1 MVENILEIKKLNVTI
16 NKKNKPSQ
24 VIIKDID
31 LTIPKGEIVGIVGE
45 SGSGKSMTM
54 KGLMNILPT
63 NGVMTYDSFTFDGKD
78 QKDNKS
84 RIPAAMIF
92 QDPMTSLNPLR
103 TIGYHLIEVVLR
115 NNKKVSKKE
124 AEELAVK
131 ELIKVGITLPEKRIK
146 QYPHELSGGMRQR
159 IMIAMALLA
168 KPKLLIAD
176 EPTTALD
183 VTIQA
188 QILNLI
194 RELQKEEDLS
204 VILVTHDFGIV
215 AGMCQSIRV
224 MYDGKIVEE
233 GLIDEVFYEPAH
245 PYTKELL
252 KAIPTGEKG
261 ADLYSLKTYEESEE
275 SRATAKM
282 LELSTTHRV
291 LSNRGENDDK

>member
-1 MVENILEIKKLNVTI
+1 MMNETILEIKQLSI
-16 NKKNKPSQ
+16 DIEKKNQPAQK
-24 VIIKDID
+24 IIKNID

-54 KGLMNILPT
+54 KGLMNILPA
-63 NGVMTYDSFTFDGKD
+63 NGKMNYESFYFDGKD
-78 QKDNKS
+78 QNGLKE

-103 TIGYHLIEVVLR
+103 TIGYHLVEVVLR
-115 NNKKVSKKE
+115 NSQVSKKE
-124 AEELAVK
+124 AEKLAIQELG
-131 ELIKVGITLPEKRIK
+131 KVGISLPEKRMN

-188 QILNLI
+188 QILELI
-194 RELQKEEDLS
+194 RNLQKEEELS

-224 MYDGKIVEE
+224 MYDGQIVEE
-233 GLIDEVFYEPAH
+233 GLIDEVFYSPAH

-252 KAIPTGEKG
+252 KAIPTGDKDQ
-261 ADLYSLKTYEESEE
+261 ALYSLNSYQESRTIREESEM
-275 SRATAKM
+275 TA
-282 LELSTTHRV
+282 LTETHRV
-291 LSNRGENDDK
+291 LSQRGEKNV

>member
-1 MVENILEIKKLNVTI
+1 MTENILEIKQLKVDI
-16 NKKNKPSQ
+16 NKKNQKPQ
-24 VIIKDID
+24 PIIKTID

-54 KGLMNILPT
+54 KGIMNILPE
-63 NGVMTYDSFTFDGKD
+63 NGSMSYESFYFDGKD
-78 QKDNKS
+78 QNNTKDK
-84 RIPAAMIF
+84 IPAAMIF

-103 TIGYHLIEVVLR
+103 TIGYHLVEVVLR
-115 NNKKVSKKE
+115 NNKLSKKE
-124 AEELAVK
+124 AEKLAIQELN
-131 ELIKVGITLPEKRIK
+131 KVGITLPEKRMK

-188 QILNLI
+188 QILDLI
-194 RELQKEEDLS
+194 RKLQQEEDLS

-233 GLIDEVFYEPAH
+233 GTIDEVFYEPAH
-245 PYTKELL
+245 SYTKELL
-252 KAIPTGEKG
+252 KAIPTGEKNQV
-261 ADLYSLKTYEESEE
+261 LYSLSDYKETSQERENAEMVNLSE
-275 SRATAKM
+275 
-282 LELSTTHRV
+282 THRV
-291 LSNRGENDDK
+291 LSKRGEENV

>member
-1 MVENILEIKKLNVTI
+1 MTENILEIKQLKVDI
-16 NKKNKPSQ
+16 NKKNQKPQ
-24 VIIKDID
+24 PIIKTID

-54 KGLMNILPT
+54 KGIMNILPE
-63 NGVMTYDSFTFDGKD
+63 NGSMSYESFYFDGKD
-78 QKDNKS
+78 QNNTKDK
-84 RIPAAMIF
+84 IPAAMIF

-103 TIGYHLIEVVLR
+103 TIGYHLVEVVLR
-115 NNKKVSKKE
+115 NNKLSKKE
-124 AEELAVK
+124 AEKLAIQELN
-131 ELIKVGITLPEKRIK
+131 KVGITLPEKRMK

-188 QILNLI
+188 QILDLI
-194 RELQKEEDLS
+194 RKLQQEEELS

-233 GLIDEVFYEPAH
+233 GTIDEVFYEPAH
-245 PYTKELL
+245 SYTKELL
-252 KAIPTGEKG
+252 KAIPTGEKNQV
-261 ADLYSLKTYEESEE
+261 LYSLSDYKETSQERENAEMVNLSE
-275 SRATAKM
+275 
-282 LELSTTHRV
+282 THRV
-291 LSNRGENDDK
+291 LSKRGEENV

>member
-1 MVENILEIKKLNVTI
+1 MTENILEIKQLKVDI
-16 NKKNKPSQ
+16 NKKNQKPQ
-24 VIIKDID
+24 PIIKTID

-54 KGLMNILPT
+54 KGIMNILPE
-63 NGVMTYDSFTFDGKD
+63 NGSMSYETFYFDGKD
-78 QKDNKS
+78 QNNTKDK
-84 RIPAAMIF
+84 IPAAMIF

-103 TIGYHLIEVVLR
+103 TIGYHLVEVVLR
-115 NNKKVSKKE
+115 NNKLSKKE
-124 AEELAVK
+124 AEKLAIQELN
-131 ELIKVGITLPEKRIK
+131 KVGITLPEKRMK

-188 QILNLI
+188 QILDLI
-194 RELQKEEDLS
+194 RKLQQEEELS

-233 GLIDEVFYEPAH
+233 GTIDEVFYEPAH
-245 PYTKELL
+245 SYTKELL
-252 KAIPTGEKG
+252 KAIPTGEKNQV
-261 ADLYSLKTYEESEE
+261 LYSLSDYKETSQERENAEMVNLSE
-275 SRATAKM
+275 
-282 LELSTTHRV
+282 THRV
-291 LSNRGENDDK
+291 LSKRGEENV

>member
-1 MVENILEIKKLNVTI
+1 MMKENILEIKSLSVTF
-16 NKKNKPSQ
+16 KKKQHPVQ
-24 VIIKDID
+24 QIIKNID

-54 KGLMNILPT
+54 KSVMNILPS
-63 NGVMTYDSFTFDGKD
+63 NGKSDFSSFIFDGKEKNK
-78 QKDNKS
+78 KDRLS
-84 RIPAAMIF
+84 AAMIF

-103 TIGYHLIEVVLR
+103 TIGYHLIEVVR
-115 NNKKVSKKE
+115 RFQSVSKKE
-124 AEELAVK
+124 AEKLSIIEL
-131 ELIKVGITLPEKRIK
+131 EKVGITLAEKRMK

-159 IMIAMALLA
+159 VMIAMALLA

-188 QILNLI
+188 QILDLI
-194 RELQKEEDLS
+194 RELQKEEELS

-233 GLIDEVFYEPAH
+233 GKIDEVFYHPAH
-245 PYTKELL
+245 DYTKELL
-252 KAIPTGEKG
+252 KAIPTGDKQEK
-261 ADLYSLKTYEESEE
+261 LYSLSRYKETSEDRE
-275 SRATAKM
+275 QAEMIS
-282 LELSTTHRV
+282 LSDTHRV
-291 LSNRGENDDK
+291 LGKRGEKNE

>member
-1 MVENILEIKKLNVTI
+1 MTENILEIKQLKVDI
-16 NKKNKPSQ
+16 NKKNQKLQP
-24 VIIKDID
+24 IIKTID

-54 KGLMNILPT
+54 KGIMNILPE
-63 NGVMTYDSFTFDGKD
+63 NGSMSYESFYFDGKD
-78 QKDNKS
+78 QNNTKDK
-84 RIPAAMIF
+84 IPAAMIF

-103 TIGYHLIEVVLR
+103 TIGYHLVEVVLR
-115 NNKKVSKKE
+115 NNKLSKKE
-124 AEELAVK
+124 AEKLAIQELN
-131 ELIKVGITLPEKRIK
+131 KVGITLPEKRMK

-188 QILNLI
+188 QILDLI
-194 RELQKEEDLS
+194 RKLQQEEDLS

-233 GLIDEVFYEPAH
+233 GTIDEVFYEPAH
-245 PYTKELL
+245 SYTKELL
-252 KAIPTGEKG
+252 KAIPTGEKNQV
-261 ADLYSLKTYEESEE
+261 LYSLSDYKETSQERENAEMVNLSE
-275 SRATAKM
+275 
-282 LELSTTHRV
+282 THRV
-291 LSNRGENDDK
+291 LSKRGEENV

>member
-1 MVENILEIKKLNVTI
+1 MTENILEIKQLKVDI
-16 NKKNKPSQ
+16 NKKNQKPQ
-24 VIIKDID
+24 PIIKTID

-54 KGLMNILPT
+54 KGIMNILPE
-63 NGVMTYDSFTFDGKD
+63 NGSMSYESFYFDGKD
-78 QKDNKS
+78 QNNTKDK
-84 RIPAAMIF
+84 IPAAMIF

-103 TIGYHLIEVVLR
+103 TIGYHLVEVVLR
-115 NNKKVSKKE
+115 NNKLSNKE
-124 AEELAVK
+124 AEKLAIQELN
-131 ELIKVGITLPEKRIK
+131 KVGITLPEKRMK

-188 QILNLI
+188 QILDLI
-194 RELQKEEDLS
+194 RKLQQEEDLS

-233 GLIDEVFYEPAH
+233 GTIDEVFYEPAH
-245 PYTKELL
+245 SYTKELL
-252 KAIPTGEKG
+252 KAIPTGEKNQV
-261 ADLYSLKTYEESEE
+261 LYSLSDYKETSQERENAEMVNLSE
-275 SRATAKM
+275 
-282 LELSTTHRV
+282 THRV
-291 LSNRGENDDK
+291 LSKRGEENV

>member
-1 MVENILEIKKLNVTI
+1 MTENILEIKQLKVDI
-16 NKKNKPSQ
+16 NKKNQKPQ
-24 VIIKDID
+24 PIIKTID

-54 KGLMNILPT
+54 KGIMNILPE
-63 NGVMTYDSFTFDGKD
+63 NGSMSYESFYFDGKD
-78 QKDNKS
+78 QNNTKDK
-84 RIPAAMIF
+84 IPAAMIF

-103 TIGYHLIEVVLR
+103 TIGYHLVEVVLR
-115 NNKKVSKKE
+115 NNKLSKKE
-124 AEELAVK
+124 AEKLAIQELN
-131 ELIKVGITLPEKRIK
+131 KVGITLPEKRMK

-188 QILNLI
+188 QILDLI
-194 RELQKEEDLS
+194 RKLQQEEDLS

-233 GLIDEVFYEPAH
+233 GTIDEVFYEPAH
-245 PYTKELL
+245 SYTKELL
-252 KAIPTGEKG
+252 KAIPTGEKNQI
-261 ADLYSLKTYEESEE
+261 LYSLSDYKETSQERENAEMVNLSE
-275 SRATAKM
+275 
-282 LELSTTHRV
+282 THRV
-291 LSNRGENDDK
+291 LSKRGEENV

>member
-1 MVENILEIKKLNVTI
+1 MTENILEIKQLKVDI
-16 NKKNKPSQ
+16 NKKNQKPQ
-24 VIIKDID
+24 PIIKTID

-54 KGLMNILPT
+54 KGIMNILPE
-63 NGVMTYDSFTFDGKD
+63 NSSMSYESFYFDGKD
-78 QKDNKS
+78 QNNTKDK
-84 RIPAAMIF
+84 IPAAMIF

-103 TIGYHLIEVVLR
+103 TIGYHLVEVVLR
-115 NNKKVSKKE
+115 NNKLSKKE
-124 AEELAVK
+124 AEKLAIQELN
-131 ELIKVGITLPEKRIK
+131 KVGITLPEKRMK

-188 QILNLI
+188 QILDLI
-194 RELQKEEDLS
+194 RKLQQEEDLS

-233 GLIDEVFYEPAH
+233 GTIDEVFYEPAH
-245 PYTKELL
+245 SYTKELL
-252 KAIPTGEKG
+252 KAIPTGEK
-261 ADLYSLKTYEESEE
+261 DQVLYSLSDYEETSQERENAEMVNLSE
-275 SRATAKM
+275 
-282 LELSTTHRV
+282 THRV
-291 LSNRGENDDK
+291 LSKRGEGNV

>member
-1 MVENILEIKKLNVTI
+1 MTENILEIKQLKVDI
-16 NKKNKPSQ
+16 NKKNQEPQ
-24 VIIKDID
+24 PIIKTID

-54 KGLMNILPT
+54 KGIMNILPE
-63 NGVMTYDSFTFDGKD
+63 NGSMSYESFYFDGKD
-78 QKDNKS
+78 QKNTKDK
-84 RIPAAMIF
+84 IPAAMIF

-103 TIGYHLIEVVLR
+103 TIGYHLVEVVLR
-115 NNKKVSKKE
+115 NNKLSKKE
-124 AEELAVK
+124 AEKLVIQELN
-131 ELIKVGITLPEKRIK
+131 KVGITLPEKRMK

-188 QILNLI
+188 QILDLI
-194 RELQKEEDLS
+194 RKLQQEEDLS

-233 GLIDEVFYEPAH
+233 GTIDEVFYEPAH
-245 PYTKELL
+245 SYTKELL
-252 KAIPTGEKG
+252 KAIPTGEKNQV
-261 ADLYSLKTYEESEE
+261 LYSLSDYKETSQERENAEMVNLSE
-275 SRATAKM
+275 
-282 LELSTTHRV
+282 THRV
-291 LSNRGENDDK
+291 LSKRGEENA

>member
-1 MVENILEIKKLNVTI
+1 MTENILEIKQLKVDI
-16 NKKNKPSQ
+16 NKKNQKPQ
-24 VIIKDID
+24 PIIKTID

-54 KGLMNILPT
+54 KGIMNILPE
-63 NGVMTYDSFTFDGKD
+63 NGSMSYESFYFDGKD
-78 QKDNKS
+78 QNNTKDK
-84 RIPAAMIF
+84 IPAAMIF

-103 TIGYHLIEVVLR
+103 TIGYHLVEVVLR
-115 NNKKVSKKE
+115 NNKLSNKE
-124 AEELAVK
+124 AEKLAIQELN
-131 ELIKVGITLPEKRIK
+131 KVGITLPEKRMK

-188 QILNLI
+188 QILDLI
-194 RELQKEEDLS
+194 RKLQQEEELS

-233 GLIDEVFYEPAH
+233 GTIDEVFYEPAH
-245 PYTKELL
+245 SYTKELL
-252 KAIPTGEKG
+252 KAIPTGEKNQV
-261 ADLYSLKTYEESEE
+261 LYSLSDYKETSQERENAEMVNLSE
-275 SRATAKM
+275 
-282 LELSTTHRV
+282 THRV
-291 LSNRGENDDK
+291 LSKRGEENV

>member
-1 MVENILEIKKLNVTI
+1 MIKNILEIKNLSVAVH
-16 NKKNKPSQ
+16 KKNKEP
-24 VIIKDID
+24 VHIIKEID

-54 KGLMNILPT
+54 KSLMKILPENT
-63 NGVMTYDSFTFDGKD
+63 ESTYDTFYFDGLD
-78 QKDNKS
+78 QMGKKE

-103 TIGYHLIEVVLR
+103 TIGYHLVEVIQR
-115 NNKKVSKKE
+115 KQKITKKD
-124 AEELAVK
+124 AEKIAMK
-131 ELIKVGITLPEKRIK
+131 ELEKVGISLSEKRMK

-159 IMIAMALLA
+159 VMIAMALLA

-188 QILNLI
+188 QILSLI
-194 RELQKEEDLS
+194 RQLQKEEELS

-233 GLIDEVFYEPAH
+233 GTIDEVFYEPAH

-252 KAIPTGEKG
+252 KAIPNGDKEQM
-261 ADLYSLKTYEESEE
+261 LYSLTDYNETSEE
-275 SRATAKM
+275 RERAEM
-282 LELSTTHRV
+282 YVLSDTHKV
-291 LSNRGENDDK
+291 LSNGGDE

>member
-1 MVENILEIKKLNVTI
+1 MTENILEIKQLKVDI
-16 NKKNKPSQ
+16 NKKNQKPQ
-24 VIIKDID
+24 PIIKTID

-54 KGLMNILPT
+54 KGIMNILPE
-63 NGVMTYDSFTFDGKD
+63 NGSMSYETFYFDGKD
-78 QKDNKS
+78 QNNTKDK
-84 RIPAAMIF
+84 IPAAMIF

-103 TIGYHLIEVVLR
+103 TIGYHLVEVVLR
-115 NNKKVSKKE
+115 NNKLSKKE
-124 AEELAVK
+124 AEKLAIQELN
-131 ELIKVGITLPEKRIK
+131 KVGITLPEKRMK

-188 QILNLI
+188 QILDLI
-194 RELQKEEDLS
+194 RKLQQEEDLS

-233 GLIDEVFYEPAH
+233 GTIDEVFYEPAH
-245 PYTKELL
+245 SYTKELL
-252 KAIPTGEKG
+252 KAIPTGEK
-261 ADLYSLKTYEESEE
+261 DQVLYSLSDYKETSQERENAEMVNLSE
-275 SRATAKM
+275 
-282 LELSTTHRV
+282 THRV
-291 LSNRGENDDK
+291 LSKRGEENV

>member
-1 MVENILEIKKLNVTI
+1 MTENILEIKQLKVDI
-16 NKKNKPSQ
+16 NKKNQKPQ
-24 VIIKDID
+24 PIIKTID

-54 KGLMNILPT
+54 KGIMNILPE
-63 NGVMTYDSFTFDGKD
+63 NGSMSYESFYFDGKD
-78 QKDNKS
+78 QNNTKDK
-84 RIPAAMIF
+84 IPAAMIF

-103 TIGYHLIEVVLR
+103 TIGYHLVEVVLR
-115 NNKKVSKKE
+115 NNKLSKKE
-124 AEELAVK
+124 AEKLAIQELN
-131 ELIKVGITLPEKRIK
+131 KVGITLPEKRMK

-168 KPKLLIAD
+168 KTKLLIAD

-188 QILNLI
+188 QILDLI
-194 RELQKEEDLS
+194 RKLQQEEDLS

-233 GLIDEVFYEPAH
+233 GTIDEVFYEPAH
-245 PYTKELL
+245 SYTKELL
-252 KAIPTGEKG
+252 KAIPTGEKNQV
-261 ADLYSLKTYEESEE
+261 LYSLSDYKETSQEREN
-275 SRATAKM
+275 AKM
-282 LELSTTHRV
+282 VNLSETHRV
-291 LSNRGENDDK
+291 LSKRGEENV

>member
-1 MVENILEIKKLNVTI
+1 MTKNILEIKQLNVSI
-16 NKKNKPSQ
+16 NKKNQEPLQ
-24 VIIKDID
+24 IIKEID

-54 KGLMNILPT
+54 KGIMNILPS
-63 NGVMTYDSFTFDGKD
+63 NGVMTYDQYLFDGENLKEKS
-78 QKDNKS
+78 QK
-84 RIPAAMIF
+84 IPAAMIF

-115 NNKKVSKKE
+115 NNKKITKKE
-124 AEELAVK
+124 ASDMAIQELV
-131 ELIKVGITLPEKRIK
+131 KVGITLPEKRMK

-194 RELQKEEDLS
+194 RDLQKEEELS

-245 PYTKELL
+245 PYTQELL
-252 KAIPTGEKG
+252 KAIPTGDKG
-261 ADLYSLKTYEESEE
+261 QDLYSLKNYEETEE
-275 SRATAKM
+275 SRANSEM
-282 LELSTTHRV
+282 ISLSDTHRV
-291 LSNRGENDDK
+291 LAKRGENHV

>member
-1 MVENILEIKKLNVTI
+1 MTENILEIKQLKVDI
-16 NKKNKPSQ
+16 NKKNQKPQ
-24 VIIKDID
+24 PIIKTID

-54 KGLMNILPT
+54 KGIMNILPE
-63 NGVMTYDSFTFDGKD
+63 NGSMSYESFYFDGKD
-78 QKDNKS
+78 QNNTKDK
-84 RIPAAMIF
+84 IPAAMIF

-103 TIGYHLIEVVLR
+103 TIGYHLVEVVLR
-115 NNKKVSKKE
+115 NNKLSKKE
-124 AEELAVK
+124 AEKLAIQELN
-131 ELIKVGITLPEKRIK
+131 KVGITLPEKRMK

-188 QILNLI
+188 QILDLI
-194 RELQKEEDLS
+194 RKLQQEEDLS

-233 GLIDEVFYEPAH
+233 GTIDEVFYEPAH
-245 PYTKELL
+245 SYTKELL
-252 KAIPTGEKG
+252 KAIPTGEKNQV
-261 ADLYSLKTYEESEE
+261 LYSLSDYKETSQERENAEMINLSE
-275 SRATAKM
+275 
-282 LELSTTHRV
+282 THRV
-291 LSNRGENDDK
+291 LSKRGEENA